1 MACLYRCSMLERFSV
16 PSGAVP
22 VEVGHRRER
31 EAEAVAETRER
42 EGGKEGERE
51 QERGASGSGRARVSS
66 WVARPAPSE
75 RLPDRRTPCGAR
87 ALLLS
92 DERRGRLDSDAS
104 GREAHC
110 PPPCSGRRPSSARAG
125 WRAAA
130 RRREAERDTRKHAR
144 QLLRGWWQR
153 RRAAIGVARHY
164 AVPLFRSHAAAW
176 GRACDGPQPLVALH
190 EVDHLGAAVELLR
203 ERRAEARLDECQQ
216 VLIRHVRNATVEER
230 LSPQREAQTPTSH
243 SLLAHARETAPR
255 ATRRGGEGGA
265 TWHSPCAA

>member
-1 MACLYRCSMLERFSV
+1 M
-16 PSGAVP
+16 
-22 VEVGHRRER
+22 
-31 EAEAVAETRER
+31 
-42 EGGKEGERE
+42 
-51 QERGASGSGRARVSS
+51 SS

-130 RRREAERDTRKHAR
+130 CRREAKRDTRKHAR

-216 VLIRHVRNATVEER
+216 VLIRHERNATVEER
-230 LSPQREAQTPTSH
+230 LSPQREAQTPTSKGP
-243 SLLAHARETAPR
+243 SRAREGDCATCHARRRRGRCHMALTLRRLTISSTFSNGTRRYRRCSDGSSACSSAPGAVHTR
-255 ATRRGGEGGA
+255 VGVSHQPQSRQPAATRPR
-265 TWHSPCAA
+265 P